1 MRPRLGLGAV
11 AAVALAAVLAAS
23 AAASSPRGTTLA
35 RAAERTALQPT
46 LAFDLTAQIETRGAV
61 PSVLH
66 AHGALGRDTAR
77 VALKVADGPS
87 ADERTDGAFLY
98 LRSPGGDLWVREP
111 LAALPPDAPELRLLH
126 ALSPRTL
133 VLAAARARDLRRSD
147 GGRVYHGV
155 LPYAD
160 RVVSDALAGLE
171 SGRQYRRLRLTAW
184 VSREGRV
191 VMLLLGG
198 RTADGSS
205 TFLLALTLGG
215 FGEPVSVRPPR
226 AGSFVDL
233 GLGRLSE

>member
-1 MRPRLGLGAV
+1 MRPRLGLGAA
-11 AAVALAAVLAAS
+11 AAVVLAAVLAA
-23 AAASSPRGTTLA
+23 AASASSPRGATLA
-35 RAAERTALQPT
+35 GAAERTALQPT

-77 VALKVADGPS
+77 VALKAADGPA

-98 LRSPGGDLWVREP
+98 LRSPGGGLWVREP

-133 VLAAARARDLRRSD
+133 VLAVARAHGLR
-147 GGRVYHGV
+147 H
-155 LPYAD
+155 
-160 RVVSDALAGLE
+160 
-171 SGRQYRRLRLTAW
+171 LRLTAW

-215 FGEPVSVRPPR
+215 FGEPVPVRPPR